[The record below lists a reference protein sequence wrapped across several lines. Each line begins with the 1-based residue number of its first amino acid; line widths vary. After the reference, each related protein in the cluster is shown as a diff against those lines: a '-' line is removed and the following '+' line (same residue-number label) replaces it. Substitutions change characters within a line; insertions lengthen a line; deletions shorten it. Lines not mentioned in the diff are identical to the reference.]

1 MVERKSELKRRY
13 HRRRKLSKLKRKLG
27 AAKTD
32 HDREVILRKIHAISP
47 TWQPAAKV

>member
-13 HRRRKLSKLKRKLG
+13 HRKHKLSKLKRKLG

-32 HDREVILRKIHAISP
+32 HDRDAVIRKIQVIAP
-47 TWQPAAKV
+47 GWAPAAKA